1 MRQRL
6 LKSNFQPSGN
16 AALCIF
22 PPAGRV
28 EYGMD
33 LMIDQAK
40 VKLRS
45 WAEKHRH
52 VVLYDEEKSVLL
64 DVTSGK
70 STGLPWRDVKA
81 FEEKIHPE
89 TNDSYLVLL
98 FENGNQLALVDP
110 GGVAFA
116 PSVTNTGSIRDLPP
130 VVCLRDFYTLKQRV
144 DHYLFEHQDEPP
156 PRECLDLVM
165 ICIAT
170 LDGARAVGFDV
181 GDLEGELEKSLKE
194 IERRTS
200 SEQ

>member
-1 MRQRL
+1 M
-6 LKSNFQPSGN
+6 
-16 AALCIF
+16 
-22 PPAGRV
+22 
-28 EYGMD
+28 
-33 LMIDQAK
+33 
-40 VKLRS
+40 
-45 WAEKHRH
+45 
-52 VVLYDEEKSVLL
+52 LL
-64 DVTSGK
+64 DVASGK

-81 FEEKIHPE
+81 FEEKTHPE

-156 PRECLDLVM
+156 PKESLDLVM

-181 GDLEGELEKSLKE
+181 GDLEKELEKSLKE

-200 SEQ
+200 